1 MLAKPYLQVAAV
13 AGLTGVLV
21 LAQPLAPSPTS
32 PATLTTQQVV
42 QNMVAMRLARRQ
54 ALRAF
59 TAVRSYQVSYSGLG
73 HKSAAMTV
81 RVAFRQP
88 GPKRFIVISE
98 SGSRLLRQHVRQ
110 PLLAT
115 ERRDAVAST
124 SDGNAIVPKSYRF
137 TLISSPQDNPMGVYV
152 LRAVPRFRSKRFLF
166 RGQIWLNPNDFGI
179 ERIEGKLPHA
189 PSFWVTHPTFVYLA
203 QKIGDFW
210 LPATN
215 RTHAHIRLFGEAEL
229 EIRYHDFHL
238 TSNAP
243 VYCRDSGVMQ

>member
-42 QNMVAMRLARRQ
+42 QNMVAMRLA
-54 ALRAF
+54 
-59 TAVRSYQVSYSGLG
+59 
-73 HKSAAMTV
+73 
-81 RVAFRQP
+81 
-88 GPKRFIVISE
+88 
-98 SGSRLLRQHVRQ
+98 
-110 PLLAT
+110 
-115 ERRDAVAST
+115 
-124 SDGNAIVPKSYRF
+124 
-137 TLISSPQDNPMGVYV
+137 
-152 LRAVPRFRSKRFLF
+152 F
-166 RGQIWLNPNDFGI
+166 RGEICLNPNDFGI

-189 PSFWVTHPTFVYLA
+189 PSFGVTHPIFVYLA